1 MSNALVITV
10 TKAERGY
17 VDANG
22 TIYSEKEV
30 IFNRRSFAIEGEV
43 QPKKAKKASHK
54 STYTPSNAWRG
65 AAVLGESAYAGQLKQ
80 RFMATAELVSRVNE
94 VAL

>member
-1 MSNALVITV
+1 MDSKITV

-17 VDANG
+17 VDQNG

-30 IFNRRSFAIEGEV
+30 IFNRRSFIIEGEV
-43 QPKKAKKASHK
+43 QPKKAAKKSSGK
-54 STYTPSNAWRG
+54 SSYTPSNRSLG
-65 AAVLGESAYAGQLKQ
+65 SQVLGEMAYFSQAHS
-80 RFMATAELVSRVNE
+80 RHAAMVELVVRVNE